1 MSDLLSLQH
10 VSKRF
15 GGLLAVDDLSLDV
28 GEGEIHA
35 LIGPNGAGKST
46 IINTITGI
54 YRAGSGSIRFR
65 GNDIGGRDPADISRQ
80 GIARTFQTIRV
91 WKGMTLLENVMV
103 GFQSTTSSGFLD
115 ALLLT
120 PRHFRDEART
130 RAVAKECL
138 ALVGLGDQMARLA
151 GALSYGQQRL
161 LELARAMATQPGL
174 LLLDEPAAGMNPQ
187 ETKFLSDLFLTINRS
202 GVTLLIVEHNMNLI
216 MQLAN
221 RITVVNFGRRI
232 ADGAPEEIR
241 ANREVIAAYLG
252 GDEGV
257 TTEN

>member
-1 MSDLLSLQH
+1 MGDLLNLQH
-10 VSKRF
+10 MSKRF

-28 GEGEIHA
+28 GAGEIHA

-54 YRAGSGSIRFR
+54 YKPSSGSIQFD
-65 GNDIGGRDPADISRQ
+65 GNDIGAKNPEDISLL
-80 GIARTFQTIRV
+80 GVARTFQTIRI

-120 PRHFRDEART
+120 PHYFRDEAKT
-130 RAVAKECL
+130 RNIARECL
-138 ALVGLGDQMARLA
+138 ALVGLGDQPGRLA

-161 LELARAMATQPGL
+161 LEVARAMATQPRL

-187 ETKFLSDLFLTINRS
+187 ETNFLSELFLEINRG

-216 MQLAN
+216 MRLAH
-221 RITVVNFGRRI
+221 RITVVNFGKRI
-232 ADGAPEEIR
+232 ADGAPEAIQT
-241 ANREVIAAYLG
+241 NSEVIAAYLG
-252 GDEGV
+252 GEGG

>member
-1 MSDLLSLQH
+1 MDDILSLQH

-15 GGLLAVDDLSLDV
+15 GGLLAVDDLNLSV
-28 GEGEIHA
+28 GIGEIHA

-54 YRAGSGSIRFR
+54 YRPSSGSIHFK
-65 GNDIGGRDPADISRQ
+65 GNNIGAKDPADISLL
-80 GIARTFQTIRV
+80 GIARTFQTIRI

-103 GFQSTTSSGFLD
+103 GFQSTTSAGFLD

-120 PRHFRDEART
+120 PRYFRDEAQT

-138 ALVGLGDQMARLA
+138 ALVGLGNQLHQLA

-161 LELARAMATQPGL
+161 LEVARAMATRPGL

-187 ETKFLSDLFLTINRS
+187 ETNFLSELFLKINDS
-202 GVTLLIVEHNMNLI
+202 GVTILIVEHNMNLI
-216 MQLAN
+216 MQLAH
-221 RITVVNFGRRI
+221 RITVVNFGKRI
-232 ADGAPEEIR
+232 ADGVPDEIR
-241 ANREVIAAYLG
+241 ANTDVIAAYLG
-252 GDEGV
+252 GDGGN
-257 TTEN
+257 TEN